1 MIGTDKGCEQWK
13 TGDDRLSGYAQV
25 IVTNCKERQKQV
37 YDVLRLF
44 VADRSVL
51 NVNCYKNNSSFIRK
65 INLKTHTKYKFTLV
79 LSSIC
84 FNILKVVQ

>member
-1 MIGTDKGCEQWK
+1 MIKHFFFRANIQRIYSTGLIEAYKGCEQWK

-51 NVNCYKNNSSFIRK
+51 NVNC
-65 INLKTHTKYKFTLV
+65 
-79 LSSIC
+79 
-84 FNILKVVQ
+84 